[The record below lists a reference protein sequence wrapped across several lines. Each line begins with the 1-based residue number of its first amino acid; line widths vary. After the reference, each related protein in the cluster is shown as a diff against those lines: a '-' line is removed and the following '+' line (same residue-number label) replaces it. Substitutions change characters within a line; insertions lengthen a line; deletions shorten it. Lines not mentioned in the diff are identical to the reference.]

1 MDGGHRV
8 DLGGGLRVV
17 HIDDALIVLDKP
29 AGMLSVPGRGPDK
42 ADCVAERVRRQ
53 LAADALV
60 VHRLD
65 MATSGVMV
73 MARGAAAQRA
83 LSRAF
88 EQREV
93 DKRYL
98 AVVHGL
104 VEADSGTITAPLA
117 ADWPNRPRQRV
128 DHVHGRPSITRFLVV
143 LRDAAAGCSRI
154 ELQPVT
160 GRSHQLRVH
169 LAFIGHPIVGDALY
183 AAPSAGPIS
192 ARLLLQ
198 AWWLELPHPLRNER
212 LRYTTSPPF

>member
-1 MDGGHRV
+1 MKERGTL
-8 DLGGGLRVV
+8 DLGDGLRIVY
-17 HIDDALIVLDKP
+17 IDDALIVLDKP

-42 ADCVAERVRRQ
+42 ADCACERVRRQ
-53 LAADALV
+53 VAADALV

-83 LSRAF
+83 MSRAF

-104 VEADSGTITAPLA
+104 VEADSGTISAPLA
-117 ADWPNRPRQRV
+117 ADWPNRPLQRV
-128 DHVHGRPSITRFLVV
+128 DHARGRPSITRFQV
-143 LRDAAAGCSRI
+143 LARDAATARSRL

-169 LAFIGHPIVGDALY
+169 LASIGHPVAGDVLY
-183 AAPSAGPIS
+183 GPPQPAAP
-192 ARLLLQ
+192 RLLLH
-198 AWWLELPHPLRNER
+198 AWWIELLHPLRNER
-212 LRYTTSPPF
+212 LRYTTSPAV

>member
-1 MDGGHRV
+1 
-8 DLGGGLRVV
+8 LRIV

-42 ADCVAERVRRQ
+42 ADCVAERVRQRV
-53 LAADALV
+53 AADALV

-73 MARGAAAQRA
+73 MARGAAAQRS

-104 VEADSGTITAPLA
+104 VEADSGTINAPLA
-117 ADWPNRPRQRV
+117 ADWPRRPRQRV
-128 DHVHGRPSITRFLVV
+128 DHAQGRPSITRFQVLV
-143 LRDAAAGCSRI
+143 RNPATHCSRL

-169 LAFIGHPIVGDALY
+169 LASIGHPIVGDGLY
-183 AAPSAGPIS
+183 APPSSEPTS
-192 ARLLLQ
+192 ARLLLH
-198 AWWLELPHPLRNER
+198 AWWIELPHPLRNER
-212 LRYTTSPPF
+212 LLYITTPGI

>member
-1 MDGGHRV
+1 
-8 DLGGGLRVV
+8 LGDGLRIV

-42 ADCVAERVRRQ
+42 ADCVAERVRRHA
-53 LAADALV
+53 AADALV

-73 MARGAAAQRA
+73 MARSAAAQRA

-104 VEADSGTITAPLA
+104 VAADSGSIDAPLA

-128 DHVHGRPSITRFLVV
+128 DHAQGRPSITRFQV
-143 LRDAAAGCSRI
+143 LARDPAMARSRL
-154 ELQPVT
+154 ELQPIT

-169 LAFIGHPIVGDALY
+169 LASIGHPIVGDSLY
-183 AAPSAGPIS
+183 APPLAEPAQPAAATAP
-192 ARLLLQ
+192 RLLLH

-212 LRYTTSPPF
+212 LRYLTTPGI

>member
-1 MDGGHRV
+1 
-8 DLGGGLRVV
+8 
-17 HIDDALIVLDKP
+17 LIVLDKP

-53 LAADALV
+53 AAADALV

-73 MARGAAAQRA
+73 MARGAAAQRS
-83 LSRAF
+83 LSCAF

-104 VEADSGTITAPLA
+104 VAADSGAIDAPLA
-117 ADWPNRPRQRV
+117 ADWPNRPLQRV
-128 DHVHGRPSITRFLVV
+128 DHECGRPSLTRFQV
-143 LRDAAAGCSRI
+143 LSRDAASARSRL

-169 LAFIGHPIVGDALY
+169 LAFIGHPIVGDGLY
-183 AAPSAGPIS
+183 GPPSTETAS
-192 ARLLLQ
+192 LRMLLR
-198 AWWLELPHPLRNER
+198 AWWIELPHPLRNER
-212 LRYTTSPPF
+212 LRYTTSPSF

>member
-1 MDGGHRV
+1 
-8 DLGGGLRVV
+8 LGSGLRIV

-42 ADCVAERVRRQ
+42 ADCVAARVREQ
-53 LAADALV
+53 AAADALV

-73 MARGAAAQRA
+73 MARGASAQRA

-104 VEADSGTITAPLA
+104 VEADSGQIDAPLA
-117 ADWPNRPRQRV
+117 ADWPRRPLQRV
-128 DHVHGRPSITRFLVV
+128 DHAQGRPSITRFQVLV
-143 LRDAAAGCSRI
+143 RDPASARSRL
-154 ELQPVT
+154 ELQPIT

-169 LAFIGHPIVGDALY
+169 LAWIGHPIVGDPLY
-183 AAPSAGPIS
+183 TPPSTETIAP
-192 ARLLLQ
+192 RLLLH
-198 AWWLELPHPLRNER
+198 AWWIDLPHPLRNER
-212 LRYTTSPPF
+212 LRYTTSPSF

>member
-1 MDGGHRV
+1 
-8 DLGGGLRVV
+8 LRIV

-29 AGMLSVPGRGPDK
+29 AGMLSVPGRGPEK
-42 ADCVAERVRRQ
+42 ADCASERVRRY
-53 LAADALV
+53 AATDALV

-65 MATSGVMV
+65 MATSGVMA

-104 VEADSGTITAPLA
+104 VEAHSGTIDAPLA

-128 DHVHGRPSITRFLVV
+128 DHAQGRPSITRFQV
-143 LRDAAAGCSRI
+143 LARDAAMARSRL
-154 ELQPVT
+154 ELQPIT

-169 LAFIGHPIVGDALY
+169 LASIGHPIVGDSLY
-183 AAPSAGPIS
+183 APPLADTAQAGAATTP
-192 ARLLLQ
+192 RLLLH
-198 AWWLELPHPLRNER
+198 AWWLELPHPLRKER
-212 LRYTTSPPF
+212 LRYTTSPSF